1 MKLLRV
7 HIISAKTCGGLL
19 DGLNLQLRS
28 PFNGYSGFAPLC
40 LIGPNGAGKSQ
51 FLQVLTEIFQS
62 VFHRCIPDEERVEG
76 NPDLLFELEY
86 LIHPED
92 EQLPVRVRISQK
104 ASGKNRPTLLIER
117 RDEDEYDW
125 IDCDLNALETHTLLP
140 QKIVGYTSGDNE
152 TLSLPFL
159 LSRSGYAKDVTESA
173 LKEPKPVPDTRLML
187 IDYGTHLEVFVAN
200 LLLGEASQ
208 WDFLL
213 KDAKLQNLHSFRC
226 VVQLAHSAA
235 PNNPNTNKGKPNN
248 RPKEVLL
255 TEELKTYLDQFKR
268 CATCYSYD
276 DRTKTYTFDYW
287 INDHTREGFR
297 LFWDNTL
304 DLYSSFHKFAMLND
318 LVLPKKTR
326 ERFRKDT
333 KSRRF
338 ASRLPEPQDE
348 DKVFR
353 FESVMFTAQR
363 TGKEVDYVSLSD
375 GEHQLG
381 QILGTFC
388 MLSFPNVL
396 FLLDEPE
403 SHFNPLWRVKFI
415 SRILDLPTIHGDRR
429 ESAKATE
436 QECLLT
442 THSPFVPSDMHRD
455 KVFIF
460 SKDEE
465 GKIQVQNPNIETF
478 GTTFDTI
485 IEECFNV
492 RPPMS
497 QVPHDEIKRLM
508 ESENPEEIRAG
519 MQHLGDSVEKAFLVD
534 RLLQLTNRDEV

>member
-1 MKLLRV
+1 MKLLKVR
-7 HIISAKTCGGLL
+7 IISAKTCGGLL

-28 PFNGYSGFAPLC
+28 PFSGYFGFDPLC

-92 EQLPVRVRISQK
+92 EQLSVRVRISRK
-104 ASGKNRPTLLIER
+104 ASGKNRPSLVIER

-125 IDCDLNALETHTLLP
+125 IECDLNAPSTRTLLP

-173 LKEPKPVPDTRLML
+173 LHEPKPVPDTRLML

-200 LLLGEASQ
+200 LLLGDASQ

-213 KDAKLQNLHSFRC
+213 QDAKLQNLHSFRC
-226 VVQLAHSAA
+226 IVQLAHSVA
-235 PNNPNTNKGKPNN
+235 PKAPSRRGSQSKRKGIQ
-248 RPKEVLL
+248 L
-255 TEELKTYLDQFKR
+255 TQELEIYLDQLKC
-268 CATCYSYD
+268 CATCYTYD
-276 DRTKTYTFDYW
+276 EKTETYTFDYW
-287 INDHTREGFR
+287 INDQTREAFR
-297 LFWDNTL
+297 LFWNNTL

-353 FESVMFTAQR
+353 FERVMFTAQR

-415 SRILDLPTIHGDRR
+415 SRILDLPTTHGDRR

-442 THSPFVPSDMHRD
+442 THSPFVPSDMHKD

-497 QVPHDEIKRLM
+497 QVPYDEIKRLM